1 MDVGAKEGG
10 CLRLSFDTSPALVSS
25 SFHGVVGASG
35 VMGGEIVDGSVDGS
49 ILDEGR
55 DGWIDSINEV
65 SSTSTSVDGLF
76 VVGATLCFALIGV
89 NDGT

>member
-10 CLRLSFDTSPALVSS
+10 CLSFGMSSPAWVWS

-35 VMGGEIVDGSVDGS
+35 VLVGEVVDGSADGSIVDG
-49 ILDEGR
+49 GR

-65 SSTSTSVDGLF
+65 SSTSISVDGLF
-76 VVGATLCFALIGV
+76 VVGATLCFALV
-89 NDGT
+89 VD